1 MPFLRYHATVER
13 RIRELGIGFTFLQP
27 NLYFK
32 GLLAFQP
39 VKPPPQTAGRPIPV
53 SRYLDC
59 EPALNER
66 LIDPHERESSPVRW
80 DHLNCGERSPASL
93 NLRLNRTLNG
103 FCLNNEGC
111 KHVCD
116 FIAGLTVSDIDRT
129 TEIIIRSGQAKEDT

>member
-27 NLYFK
+27 NLYFE

-59 EPALNER
+59 VPLVGPPN
-66 LIDPHERESSPVRW
+66 
-80 DHLNCGERSPASL
+80 DHFAWHISR
-93 NLRLNRTLNG
+93 
-103 FCLNNEGC
+103 
-111 KHVCD
+111 
-116 FIAGLTVSDIDRT
+116 AGRVLFATI
-129 TEIIIRSGQAKEDT
+129 